1 MEQRS
6 EVDYFKVLEEKVG
19 LLIAQISS
27 LKDER
32 GKLREKILQ
41 QQKTIADLS
50 NEVEKIRDNRDN
62 ARERILNILNKI
74 EQMDM

>member
-1 MEQRS
+1 MEQRNDM
-6 EVDYFKVLEEKVG
+6 DYFKILEEKVG

-32 GKLREKILQ
+32 EKLRVKILQ

-50 NEVEKIRDNRDN
+50 GEVEKTNNNRDKV
-62 ARERILNILNKI
+62 RERIENILNKI
-74 EQMDM
+74 EQMDI

>member
-1 MEQRS
+1 MEQQND
-6 EVDYFKVLEEKVG
+6 VDYFKVLEEKVG

-32 GKLREKILQ
+32 EKLRVKILQ

-50 NEVEKIRDNRDN
+50 GEVEKISGNRDMV
-62 ARERILNILNKI
+62 RERIVNILNKI
-74 EQMDM
+74 EQMDI

>member
-1 MEQRS
+1 MEQRN

-50 NEVEKIRDNRDN
+50 NEVEKIRGNRDK

-74 EQMDM
+74 EQMDI